1 MLLWARMLLSTRTL
15 LSESKQML
23 LSTRMPM
30 SLGCR
35 CRHTFSTRWEQAI
48 LPCTIPFAGYQTSG
62 EAQDVQG
69 LVYLCGVACR
79 IMCPRSLDS
88 STVSPSLSAW
98 GLYVSIRRVYLPL
111 HLLDWR
117 LRMAAAYWAVNRAPY
132 HDGEID
138 GTALVTWPARDCS
151 IPLSDEVRLVG
162 LPAPKDHATFCA
174 SRA

>member
-1 MLLWARMLLSTRTL
+1 MLLWARMLLSTRML

-35 CRHTFSTRWEQAI
+35 CRHTFSTRWGQAI
-48 LPCTIPFAGYQTSG
+48 LPCTIPCAGYQTSG

-79 IMCPRSLDS
+79 IMCPQDS
-88 STVSPSLSAW
+88 STVSPPLSVW
-98 GLYVSIRRVYLPL
+98 GRNVSIRRVYLAL

-117 LRMAAAYWAVNRAPY
+117 LRIAAAYQAVNRAPY
-132 HDGEID
+132 GGID
-138 GTALVTWPARDCS
+138 GTALVTWRASDCS
-151 IPLSDEVRLVG
+151 IPLSDEVSLVG

-174 SRA
+174 SRT